1 MEYVGVDPYSAE
13 RQQVMDP
20 TLLALYAAAG
30 LVPPVGAFVFRGKRR
45 STFRKLVRAPRP
57 WQEITLREW
66 VERGWLNPELLDT
79 LPATLSTA
87 QVFYHWAWAD
97 EGALRCWRLR
107 EPLQE
112 DLPFEA
118 SVRDAWSNLPPEV
131 QSNSRAVLSE
141 AVKTAGEW
149 WGGVNKGWNGRPLA
163 LLAKDLPRRHRKL
176 PPLPLLPLDDLTA
189 APLPS
194 AFNLPRVGDQAEGPD
209 LVLILA
215 ALKGMTPRFRH
226 PLAPS
231 ATSNASL
238 IAGLGTQVGTD
249 VGGRI
254 GAGLGAALG
263 PIGALVGRHIGSAV
277 GKLGGKAL
285 ADQTLPDE
293 VSSALKE
300 TERALG
306 RLGKLTRE
314 QDMERAVNLVEKG
327 ILRHGQLTEAARQ
340 DRARRPAEW
349 FVRSQA
355 QGLLEEVIRLA
366 ADELRVHRDAAVHFA
381 LVARKAPEP
390 VAGGMILQN
399 PWLVLALPEGVE
411 RLNEARRSLN
421 DAAMAL
427 RRMERINER

>member
-1 MEYVGVDPYSAE
+1 
-13 RQQVMDP
+13 
-20 TLLALYAAAG
+20 
-30 LVPPVGAFVFRGKRR
+30 
-45 STFRKLVRAPRP
+45 
-57 WQEITLREW
+57 LR
-66 VERGWLNPELLDT
+66 
-79 LPATLSTA
+79 
-87 QVFYHWAWAD
+87 
-97 EGALRCWRLR
+97 
-107 EPLQE
+107 E

-118 SVRDAWSNLPPEV
+118 SVRDAWYNLPEEAQV
-131 QSNSRAVLSE
+131 MSRAALVD

-163 LLAKDLPRRHRKL
+163 LLGKDLPRRKRHL
-176 PPLPLLPLDDLTA
+176 PLLPLLPLDDLTA

-194 AFNLPRVGDQAEGPD
+194 AFNVSRVADGAEGPD

-215 ALKGMTPRFRH
+215 ALKQMTPRFRH

-231 ATSNASL
+231 ANSNASL

-254 GAGLGAALG
+254 GAGLGMALG
-263 PIGALVGRHIGSAV
+263 PIGALVGRHVGSAV

-285 ADQTLPDE
+285 ADQALPDE

-314 QDMERAVNLVEKG
+314 QDLDRAVNLVEKG
-327 ILRHGQLTEAARQ
+327 ILRQGQSTEAARQ
-340 DRARRPAEW
+340 DRAKRPSEW
-349 FVRSQA
+349 FVRSPA
-355 QGLLEEVIRLA
+355 QGLLEEVIRLT
-366 ADELRVHRDAAVHFA
+366 ADELKVHREAAVHFA
-381 LVARKAPEP
+381 AVARKSPEP
-390 VAGGMILQN
+390 VSGGMILQN

-421 DAAMAL
+421 DAALAL
-427 RRMERINER
+427 RRMERAADR